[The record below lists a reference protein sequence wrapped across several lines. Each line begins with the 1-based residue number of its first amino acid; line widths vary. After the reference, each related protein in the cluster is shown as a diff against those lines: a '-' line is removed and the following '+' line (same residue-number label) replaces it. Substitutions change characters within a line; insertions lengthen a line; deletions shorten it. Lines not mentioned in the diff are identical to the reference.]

1 MILQDN
7 YEFYLTI
14 LIALAAVIA
23 YPVVYF
29 IVSWGE
35 GQGKREGGGEEGR
48 GGGSREGRGREER
61 GGMGGGKRE
70 GG

>member
-1 MILQDN
+1 MQNN

-23 YPVVYF
+23 YPIVYF

-35 GQGKREGGGEEGR
+35 GGGREEDKGGGGE
-48 GGGSREGRGREER
+48 REE
-61 GGMGGGKRE
+61 
-70 GG
+70 